1 MRRDGRRETHVSE
14 KQKGIIFSLGLD
26 SRISVESPS
35 EFRFLAHAFFARDT
49 GRMKRAGER
58 FCLTGE

>member
-1 MRRDGRRETHVSE
+1 MAAHVSE
-14 KQKGIIFSLGLD
+14 KQNEIIFRWGLD

-35 EFRFLAHAFFARDT
+35 EFRFLAHAIFARDT
-49 GRMKRAGER
+49 GRMKRTGER

>member
-1 MRRDGRRETHVSE
+1 MAGGKHMFLKNRSE
-14 KQKGIIFSLGLD
+14 LFFRWGWT
-26 SRISVESPS
+26 VESALNRRAN
-35 EFRFLAHAFFARDT
+35 FVFLAHAFFARDT